1 MEKNWQ
7 KDSKELEAYL
17 TKKIGKSKDRKQS
30 SNKKGF
36 VALLV
41 AFLIGC
47 GSIIG
52 LTGCSNKKNNK
63 NKTNNETTEDVIDT
77 LTSEEI
83 EDVSLDDLGVEL
95 PFETQKSQIISSS
108 KNIAPNKVVVGKDG
122 TIWVDSEALNNSS
135 KVGTSTVD
143 TKGGTITVDNKG
155 TARVNKEGYEVYDE
169 SGNLIEKGVGDNP
182 TIKSDD
188 KSGTVVAEA
197 TYYDESG
204 NVVIEKGDRV
214 LENTYKEIQS
224 KYFTKKPVVEDTQ
237 APKEDGIVNSN
248 GTYTISG
255 MTFESKS
262 SYQNWINQGCTGYGI
277 DTDGIMKP
285 ISKIEN
291 NSNEKVET
299 TSDKKNTS
307 DEKVKNSN
315 EKESLN
321 GTYKVSGMTFKS
333 KADYEQWV
341 INGYKGYAEVGGIMV
356 PDVGEYSYEEPVKS
370 R

>member
-1 MEKNWQ
+1 MEKNCQ
-7 KDSKELEAYL
+7 KDSKELEVYL
-17 TKKIGKSKDRKQS
+17 TKKMGKSKVSD
-30 SNKKGF
+30 KKGF
-36 VALLV
+36 IALLV

-52 LTGCSNKKNNK
+52 ITGCSNKKNSK
-63 NKTNNETTEDVIDT
+63 NKANNEITKDAIDT
-77 LTSEEI
+77 LTEDEI

-108 KNIAPNKVVVGKDG
+108 KNIDPNKVVVGKNG
-122 TIWVDSEALNNSS
+122 TIWVDSEAANNSS
-135 KVGTSTVD
+135 KVGTSTID

-155 TARVNKEGYEVYDE
+155 TARVTEEGYEVYDE
-169 SGNLIEKGVGDNP
+169 SGKLIEKGEGSTP

-204 NVVIEKGDRV
+204 NVVVEKGDRV
-214 LENTYKEIQS
+214 IEKSYREIQS
-224 KYFTKKPVVEDTQ
+224 KYSTTKPKVKETQ
-237 APKEDGIVNSN
+237 APKEEGVVNPN

-262 SYQNWINQGCTGYGI
+262 SYQTWVNQGYTGYGI

-291 NSNEKVET
+291 NSPAPVET
-299 TSDKKNTS
+299 TASKEETPKKEEAQSTTKTENSD
-307 DEKVKNSN
+307 
-315 EKESLN
+315 
-321 GTYKVSGMTFKS
+321 GTYTAYGMTFKS
-333 KADYEQWV
+333 QEDFKNFCDGV
-341 INGYKGYAEVGGIMV
+341 PFAEVDGIMV
-356 PDVGEYSYEEPVKS
+356 PDVGEYSYEEPVKI